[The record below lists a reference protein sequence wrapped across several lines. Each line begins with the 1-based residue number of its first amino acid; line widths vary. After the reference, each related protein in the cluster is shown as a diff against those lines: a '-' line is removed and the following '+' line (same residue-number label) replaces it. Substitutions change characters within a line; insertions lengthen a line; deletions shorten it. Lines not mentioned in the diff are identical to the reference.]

1 MPPKNKKTSRIPGKF
16 VSVQDLDDIED
27 DGDDDVLLPSTAG
40 KRVLALKPLPRGK
53 PAGKPRSAAQTIGS
67 LSNPPEPG
75 GNENWKSQDQG
86 RLKMPVLFPKMTPR
100 GTGKIKIPPSSASAD
115 RNPPPTPASRLGLGL
130 ELPPS
135 TNRQRL
141 RDQAAPEIE
150 PPSTP
155 VRRNPASRD
164 PPSAPDLVPRPSENP
179 RGDFNGPPVSS
190 IFSFFDDA
198 PASPPTA
205 ARRRQRLMMLETIP
219 SFSRND
225 NERVEPVDQAPA
237 SAPGSNLDKQPTK
250 SRFQYV
256 TDPDLPAPLKRN
268 LGVLMPKPP
277 EKSGEEKQSAR
288 NIARGA
294 SANGDTAADE
304 TPDLTIADATPTQAH
319 TATANDEPGPSST
332 SVIKSTRRYRFQD
345 EIDPDLLA
353 LGTPA
358 RKMRTWAD
366 LSASPLSVSLAPP
379 VIAGFDSPDLATW
392 RRKRSNI
399 QADLAATPTPTRK
412 LKQGN
417 IAGVPARLVLVN
429 KRPRPRSSSSSS
441 ITPDTPPP
449 KRRQQQQ
456 QQYQQ
461 QLGTIAAAPRLS
473 KDEIE
478 DLDTSLELV
487 QRPEPSHK
495 RPKSDIPSSPTK
507 PVSPVRKRQRILID
521 TEDIIEDG
529 PDSPPVPRRFRAP
542 ESAVPERIDDA
553 SSSGDE
559 VAEHTNDIDRTTES
573 GTLLL
578 QPSQGPTSTAQSTG
592 PRRLLGPDAMRLYF
606 KTTKTTPGPAPASKP
621 GMINILT
628 HHKRIIVP
636 KDPTPPP
643 ASQPRIGYL
652 EKGLAETAMW
662 WKHDAQERHKRMFTE
677 DKPTLTS
684 RVLVREFL
692 RDDRMCFI
700 KGPGE
705 NKDGKEGDV
714 RVVVTDR
721 AAESVTMK
729 GMTLLYEG
737 PWFQVRLLGEEEPYR
752 FLIGNWRI
760 E

>member
-1 MPPKNKKTSRIPGKF
+1 
-16 VSVQDLDDIED
+16 
-27 DGDDDVLLPSTAG
+27 
-40 KRVLALKPLPRGK
+40 
-53 PAGKPRSAAQTIGS
+53 
-67 LSNPPEPG
+67 
-75 GNENWKSQDQG
+75 
-86 RLKMPVLFPKMTPR
+86 
-100 GTGKIKIPPSSASAD
+100 
-115 RNPPPTPASRLGLGL
+115 
-130 ELPPS
+130 
-135 TNRQRL
+135 
-141 RDQAAPEIE
+141 
-150 PPSTP
+150 
-155 VRRNPASRD
+155 
-164 PPSAPDLVPRPSENP
+164 
-179 RGDFNGPPVSS
+179 
-190 IFSFFDDA
+190 
-198 PASPPTA
+198 
-205 ARRRQRLMMLETIP
+205 MLETTP
-219 SFSRND
+219 SFSRNA
-225 NERVEPVDQAPA
+225 NERVEPLPSANPVDQAPA
-237 SAPGSNLDKQPTK
+237 SVPGSNLNKQPTK
-250 SRFQYV
+250 SRLQYV
-256 TDPDLPAPLKRN
+256 TDPDLPAPLKRD

-288 NIARGA
+288 DVARGA
-294 SANGDTAADE
+294 SANADTAAGE
-304 TPDLTIADATPTQAH
+304 TPDLTLQESTPRSYAIADAVVAQAH

-358 RKMRTWAD
+358 KKTRTWAD

-379 VIAGFDSPDLATW
+379 VIVGFDSPDLATW
-392 RRKRSNI
+392 RRKRSSI
-399 QADLAATPTPTRK
+399 QTELAATPTPIRK

-417 IAGVPARLVLVN
+417 IVGVPARLVLVN

-441 ITPDTPPP
+441 TTPDTPPP
-449 KRRQQQQ
+449 KRQQQQ

-461 QLGTIAAAPRLS
+461 QLGTIPAAPRLS

-521 TEDIIEDG
+521 TEDIIEDS
-529 PDSPPVPRRFRAP
+529 PDSPPVPRRCRAP
-542 ESAVPERIDDA
+542 ESAVPERIDA

-559 VAEHTNDIDRTTES
+559 VAEHTDDIDRTTES

-578 QPSQGPTSTAQSTG
+578 QPSQVPTSFAQSMG

-606 KTTKTTPGPAPASKP
+606 KTAKTTPGPPPASKS
-621 GMINILT
+621 GMISILT

-636 KDPTPPP
+636 KEPTPPP

-692 RDDRMCFI
+692 RDDKMCFI